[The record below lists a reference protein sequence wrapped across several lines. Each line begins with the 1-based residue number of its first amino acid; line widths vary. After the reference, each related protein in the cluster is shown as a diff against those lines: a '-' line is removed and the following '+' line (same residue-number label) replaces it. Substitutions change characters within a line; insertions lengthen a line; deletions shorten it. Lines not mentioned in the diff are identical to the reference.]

1 MPEEYARIKSG
12 DILPDI
18 DAISIG
24 TDAHPGILLEP
35 VHFRNASYYAII
47 MAAGRT
53 QVRLFTR
60 DRAVRVAVD
69 DADAE
74 FDVPDN
80 YNDYQF
86 HFGYTARITDA
97 YIASILKCANATSLK
112 LSDER
117 LSLAASLFA
126 RVHEMK
132 AMAKLTMLDLAIH
145 RDDRNDFAFGPF
157 FELAGLQYVT
167 FRLTNFFRSEYQEF
181 VAAQKIPEGWQRRRD
196 LELNYPE
203 SWHQFHEVI
212 HTYYRVN

>member
-1 MPEEYARIKSG
+1 M
-12 DILPDI
+12 PDI

-24 TDAHPGILLEP
+24 TAAHPEILLEP
-35 VHFRNASYYAII
+35 VHFRNASYYEIT
-47 MAAGRT
+47 MGTGRAH
-53 QVRLFTR
+53 VRLFTF

-69 DADAE
+69 ERDVE

-80 YNDYQF
+80 YNDYRF

-97 YIASILKCANATSLK
+97 YITSILKCTDATSLK

-132 AMAKLTMLDLAIH
+132 AMAKLTLLDLAIH

-157 FELAGLQYVT
+157 FELPGLQYVT
-167 FRLTNFFRSEYQEF
+167 FRLTNFFRSEYHEF
-181 VAAQKIPEGWQRRRD
+181 VAAQQIPEGWQRRRD

-203 SWHQFHEVI
+203 SWHQFSEVI